1 MGLFQSDVLVPVFR
15 RIERAHLPELPT
27 CAAAEDDWTLPGFA
41 GKTRIRTT
49 FGDLPV
55 EALRVND
62 PLVTPLG
69 RVLKVRRI
77 DRIGLDRGFLLARPS
92 AQPVLIPENALG
104 RGLPMQDMLV
114 SPAQELE
121 LRSATPQAHKSRAD
135 RLTRNPL
142 ITTVFH
148 GVMTYFTLDLGED
161 AVILAEGVPV
171 RVPMRNAADRDA
183 FGEED

>member
-1 MGLFQSDVLVPVFR
+1 MGLFQNDVLAQVFR
-15 RIERAHLPELPT
+15 RVEPGRLPDFATPAT
-27 CAAAEDDWTLPGFA
+27 VKHDWTLPGFA

-49 FGDLPV
+49 FGDLPI

-62 PLVTPLG
+62 PVVTPEG

-77 DRIGLDRGFLLARPS
+77 DRIGLDRGFLLGMPS
-92 AQPVLIPENALG
+92 AQPILIPENALG

-114 SPAQELE
+114 SPAQEME

-142 ITTVFH
+142 ITTDFH
-148 GVMTYFTLDLGED
+148 GVMTYYTLDLGED
-161 AVILAEGVPV
+161 AIVLAEGVPV
-171 RVPMRNAADRDA
+171 HVPARNMAARDEP
-183 FGEED
+183 GEDD